1 MDYAIFSPHPYQ
13 DLIINHQIDIMRC
26 NIWAGM
32 GMGKTVATLTALEDL
47 FMAGAETRPALVLAP
62 LRVAANT
69 WPDEA
74 VKWGICAIS
83 RCSRLLVMPKRAL
96 RRWRNQQRKR
106 VHHQLR

>member
-47 FMAGAETRPALVLAP
+47 FMAGAETRAWSSRRYVL
-62 LRVAANT
+62 
-69 WPDEA
+69 
-74 VKWGICAIS
+74 
-83 RCSRLLVMPKRAL
+83 
-96 RRWRNQQRKR
+96 QQTPGRMK
-106 VHHQLR
+106 Q

>member
-47 FMAGAETRPALVLAP
+47 YGRGRNTPRTGPRAATCCSKHLAG
-62 LRVAANT
+62 
-69 WPDEA
+69 
-74 VKWGICAIS
+74 
-83 RCSRLLVMPKRAL
+83 
-96 RRWRNQQRKR
+96 
-106 VHHQLR
+106 

>member
-47 FMAGAETRPALVLAP
+47 LWQGQNTPRTGP
-62 LRVAANT
+62 RAAT
-69 WPDEA
+69 
-74 VKWGICAIS
+74 C
-83 RCSRLLVMPKRAL
+83 CSKH
-96 RRWRNQQRKR
+96 RRMKQ
-106 VHHQLR
+106 